1 MGKVYQSV
9 RGMVQGTLNR
19 KRTDMAVPVQPG
31 ENTGLDNAMDA
42 LEKGV
47 VSGLARLKV
56 SVRDN
61 QALAASKVQQAEQVI
76 VGLRA
81 KVAGLEAQLREAQE
95 TVRRKEAASQK
106 MEESLGAEIRA
117 LQSAVK
123 QKEEALDN
131 RDSEINGLKSQT
143 DVLGKQVSDL
153 ESAIQRTKEAAASE
167 AHRAEQVIEDLRANL
182 TALEGKLKEAEDNA
196 ARKDAASQKMEAGL
210 GAEIHDLQSAVKQK
224 EEALDDRD
232 SEINDL
238 KSQTDVLG
246 KQVSDLELA
255 IQQTKEAAASAADR
269 AGQVILDLGAKVAR
283 LEAQLRAGEETVQRK
298 EAGSQKMKESLEVE
312 IRELQSAVKQKEE
325 AVESRDSEINDLKSQ
340 TDVMA
345 KQVAQLELAIEQ
357 TKGAAAIEAQNAGQV
372 IEGLRANIATL
383 KAQLKQTEQ
392 VVKEP
397 GPTIKEVDQHRDRPV
412 IELHAGLE
420 PQTSGINEMSSFSE
434 GAKASAGTQAQGVVA
449 RGRLTSEEKPAASR
463 FQAARVPS
471 MATEFPNETVPQ
483 DAFDSMIA
491 EFSERANV
499 IRSMA
504 SLIVRH
510 HVRTLGESMEE
521 FPQTRLPE
529 LVESLSGE
537 ISDAKLKANFRERFG
552 KA

>member
-1 MGKVYQSV
+1 
-9 RGMVQGTLNR
+9 
-19 KRTDMAVPVQPG
+19 
-31 ENTGLDNAMDA
+31 
-42 LEKGV
+42 
-47 VSGLARLKV
+47 
-56 SVRDN
+56 
-61 QALAASKVQQAEQVI
+61 
-76 VGLRA
+76 
-81 KVAGLEAQLREAQE
+81 
-95 TVRRKEAASQK
+95 
-106 MEESLGAEIRA
+106 
-117 LQSAVK
+117 
-123 QKEEALDN
+123 
-131 RDSEINGLKSQT
+131 
-143 DVLGKQVSDL
+143 
-153 ESAIQRTKEAAASE
+153 
-167 AHRAEQVIEDLRANL
+167 
-182 TALEGKLKEAEDNA
+182 
-196 ARKDAASQKMEAGL
+196 
-210 GAEIHDLQSAVKQK
+210 
-224 EEALDDRD
+224 
-232 SEINDL
+232 
-238 KSQTDVLG
+238 
-246 KQVSDLELA
+246 
-255 IQQTKEAAASAADR
+255 
-269 AGQVILDLGAKVAR
+269 LDLGAKVAR

-325 AVESRDSEINDLKSQ
+325 ALESRDSEINDLKSQ

-345 KQVAQLELAIEQ
+345 EQVAQLELAIEQ

-392 VVKEP
+392 AVKET
-397 GPTIKEVDQHRDRPV
+397 GSMMKEVDQHRDRPV

-420 PQTSGINEMSSFSE
+420 PQTSGLNEMSSSFE
-434 GAKASAGTQAQGVVA
+434 GAKASAGTQAQGVV
-449 RGRLTSEEKPAASR
+449 
-463 FQAARVPS
+463 ARVPS

-483 DAFDSMIA
+483 DAFDGMIA

-529 LVESLSGE
+529 LVESLSRE